1 MAKELWDAYDR
12 EGNLLGYDLVRG
24 EPVPEGVYHLV
35 VEIYPVTRDGRI
47 LVTRRHPDKTW
58 GLYWEITGG
67 SVVKGEKPLQA
78 AVRELREE
86 TGIIVSESD
95 MIPVYVQNGMGL
107 SGSVGIFHSF
117 ITFFDPDSQEIRL
130 QEGET
135 VDWKLLTYE
144 EYKEF
149 VKTDEFTAGMRR
161 RFLTHQEA
169 FDRIIG
175 GHIGGK

>member
-1 MAKELWDAYDR
+1 
-12 EGNLLGYDLVRG
+12 
-24 EPVPEGVYHLV
+24 
-35 VEIYPVTRDGRI
+35 
-47 LVTRRHPDKTW
+47 
-58 GLYWEITGG
+58 
-67 SVVKGEKPLQA
+67 
-78 AVRELREE
+78 
-86 TGIIVSESD
+86 
-95 MIPVYVQNGMGL
+95 MGL
-107 SGSVGIFHSF
+107 SVSVGIFHSF
-117 ITFFDPDSQEIRL
+117 VTFFDPDSQEIRL

-149 VKTDEFTAGMRR
+149 VKPDEFTAGMRR